1 MQLTQFS
8 LCDFFAFVVLS
19 FIIMQSIL
27 LLSFHADLLLPS
39 GIATI
44 NNFPATNAKEKP
56 FQ

>member
-19 FIIMQSIL
+19 LIIMQSIL
-27 LLSFHADLLLPS
+27 VLSFHADLLLPS